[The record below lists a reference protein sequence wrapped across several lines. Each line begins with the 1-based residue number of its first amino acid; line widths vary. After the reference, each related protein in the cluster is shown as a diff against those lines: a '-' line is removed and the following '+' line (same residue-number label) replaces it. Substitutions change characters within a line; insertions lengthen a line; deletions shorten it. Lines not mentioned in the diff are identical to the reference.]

1 MIRERSNGA
10 GGYVG
15 AGSSGSIGATMIL
28 RALKADLKIIELFQ
42 SVALQQLCPAIS
54 EAHVD

>member
-1 MIRERSNGA
+1 MGA

-28 RALKADLKIIELFQ
+28 RALEADLKIIELFQ